1 MKNKQLAPG
10 DSTVVE
16 LTFKTR
22 TYKTKISKAATIY
35 TNDLTESQVK
45 IRVSANV
52 DPVPDSTLPY
62 TYTPNRLEFTPDN
75 RKLEVVLTNTSKQT
89 LNLTQVGDTY
99 DDLSMKLGKDSLE
112 PEKQTE
118 IEFEWT
124 GGFGK
129 ENFERSIVSLHLR
142 RQDDVSGKPVGWAMP
157 TETFLT
163 LDTMQL
169 VGVLLVKQGPPYS
182 GRPPPE
188 GPAPGGPPRDRP
200 PPWP

>member
-1 MKNKQLAPG
+1 MKKKQLAPG

-16 LTFKTR
+16 LTFKTK

-35 TNDLTESQVK
+35 TNDLTKSQVK

-52 DPVPDSTLPY
+52 DPVPDSTLPF
-62 TYTPNRLEFTPDN
+62 TYTPDRLEFTPDD

-99 DDLSMKLGKDSLE
+99 DGLSMKLGKDSLE
-112 PEKQTE
+112 PGKKTE

-129 ENFERSIVSLHLR
+129 ENFERSITF
-142 RQDDVSGKPVGWAMP
+142 DVTGSRSTRFTVPFVVQGTDPAPVKKKPYKKKPGAKPVKTTSGKN
-157 TETFLT
+157 
-163 LDTMQL
+163 
-169 VGVLLVKQGPPYS
+169 
-182 GRPPPE
+182 
-188 GPAPGGPPRDRP
+188 
-200 PPWP
+200 